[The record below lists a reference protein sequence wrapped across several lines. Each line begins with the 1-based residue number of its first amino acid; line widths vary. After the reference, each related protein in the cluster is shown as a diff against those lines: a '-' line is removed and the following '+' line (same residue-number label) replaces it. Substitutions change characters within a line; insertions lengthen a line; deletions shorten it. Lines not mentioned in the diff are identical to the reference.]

1 MICGVDEAGRGPV
14 MGPLVICGIC
24 VRSDKRLKELKVK
37 DSKQLTPGRR
47 EELDKA
53 IREMADIEL
62 IEVSASEIDSMRSRL
77 TMNQIEAKMFS
88 MIVNRLSPD
97 EAYLDAADASEAEFE
112 RMVCSELKCRP
123 RVVSMHKA
131 DQLFPVVSAASV
143 VAKVRRDLRMRE
155 ISDQLGE
162 NIGSGYSHD
171 KVTIAFLEQYLC
183 DNGDLPPHTRR
194 SWDTSKNIIMRK
206 RLRPL
211 DQFK

>member
-24 VRSDKRLKELKVK
+24 VNSDERLKALKVK
-37 DSKQLTPGRR
+37 DSKQLSPDRR

-53 IREMADIEL
+53 IREIADIEL

-88 MIVNRLSPD
+88 MIVDRLAPD

-112 RMVCSELKCRP
+112 RMVRSELKCRP
-123 RVVSMHKA
+123 RIVSKHKA
-131 DQLFPVVSAASV
+131 DQLFPVVSAASI

-155 ISDQLGE
+155 ISNQLE
-162 NIGSGYSHD
+162 KDVGSGYPHD
-171 KVTIAFLEQYLC
+171 KVTIAFMEQYLD

-194 SWDTSKNIIMRK
+194 SWDTSKSIIMRK
-206 RLRPL
+206 HLRPL
-211 DQFK
+211 DSFE

>member
-14 MGPLVICGIC
+14 MGPLVICGVC
-24 VRSDKRLKELKVK
+24 VRSDKKLKELKVR
-37 DSKQLTPGRR
+37 DSKQLSPDRR

-53 IREMADIEL
+53 IRDIADIEL

-97 EAYLDAADASEAEFE
+97 DAYLDAADASEAGFE

-123 RVVSMHKA
+123 RVVSKHKA
-131 DQLFPVVSAASV
+131 DQLFPVVSAASI
-143 VAKVRRDLRMRE
+143 VAKVRRDLRMNE
-155 ISDQLGE
+155 IADQLGQDV
-162 NIGSGYSHD
+162 GSGYSHD
-171 KVTIAFLEQYLC
+171 KVTIAFIERYLD

-211 DQFK
+211 DSFE